1 MAKVAELFLLPFEE
15 VLEGEGDEDEDVD
28 IEDYNPETLDLP
40 PFFSFDL
47 PLSPPSPT
55 FDSPGLILPAFSSPS
70 SYPSPR
76 SRAEILDPADFR
88 VLDGAEDMGS
98 DYLGLG
104 PGLGFDDDQEIRG
117 GADFFVD
124 RHGRSEHPHD
134 APSRGGEGLRIVGPG
149 SDSDSEDEQIAAGG
163 SNSDAGGYRSDDLPS
178 PLCWDCLRIE
188 DDRRGDLDEDFEWEE
203 VDGRLDEREVLSMMV
218 GDDEELSGSTQR
230 EEELLDVEIDE
241 QEARNLNWEVLLA
254 VNTIGGNSLM
264 ELEDAE
270 SYLGDERDDVVDPSE
285 YEILFG
291 QFTEQNSSIKG
302 SPPAAQSVVENLP
315 SVVVTKEDV
324 ANDIIF
330 CAVCK
335 DEISLGETAK
345 RLPCSHHYH
354 GGCIVPWL
362 GIRNTCPVCRYE
374 LPTDDPEYE
383 NQRAR
388 RATCAGSMES
398 SSRARLWKSS
408 LLKSLPVNFFD
419 YGLSYLKH

>member
-1 MAKVAELFLLPFEE
+1 MAKVAEHFLLPSFEEE
-15 VLEGEGDEDEDVD
+15 VLEAEGDEDDEGEDVD
-28 IEDYNPETLDLP
+28 IEDYNPETFDLP
-40 PFFSFDL
+40 PFFSFDR

-55 FDSPGLILPAFSSPS
+55 FDPPDLILPAFSSPS
-70 SYPSPR
+70 SATSDRSPSPR
-76 SRAEILDPADFR
+76 SRAETLDPADFR

-104 PGLGFDDDQEIRG
+104 PGLGFDDDREIRG

-124 RHGRSEHPHD
+124 HHRRSVFEHPHD
-134 APSRGGEGLRIVGPG
+134 APSRDGEGLRIVGSG
-149 SDSDSEDEQIAAGG
+149 SDSDSEDEQIAAGCL
-163 SNSDAGGYRSDDLPS
+163 NSDAVGHRSEDLPL

-188 DDRRGDLDEDFEWEE
+188 EDRREDLDEDFEWEE

-230 EEELLDVEIDE
+230 EEELLDAELDE
-241 QEARNLNWEVLLA
+241 QEAGNLNWEVLLA
-254 VNTIGGNSLM
+254 VNTIGENLSM

-270 SYLGDERDDVVDPSE
+270 SYLGDEHDDVINPSE

-291 QFTEQNSSIKG
+291 QFTEQNSSFRG
-302 SPPAAQSVVENLP
+302 SPPAAKSVVENLP
-315 SVVVTKEDV
+315 SVLVTEEDV
-324 ANDIIF
+324 ASHNTC

-383 NQRAR
+383 NWRAR
-388 RATCAGSMES
+388 GATGAGSVES
-398 SSRARLWKSS
+398 SSRARYGFEM
-408 LLKSLPVNFFD
+408 LPEA
-419 YGLSYLKH
+419 